1 MVKQF
6 YGGLGQNF
14 MNPALA
20 ARCFLLIS
28 FTGRMTN
35 FAFDGMTSSTPLAIL
50 KMEKAL
56 I

>member
-1 MVKQF
+1 MVPALGGIFAIIVVKQL

-28 FTGRMTN
+28 FAG
-35 FAFDGMTSSTPLAIL
+35 
-50 KMEKAL
+50 K
-56 I
+56 

>member
-1 MVKQF
+1 MDTNNWWSLFVIVVKQF

-28 FTGRMTN
+28 FT
-35 FAFDGMTSSTPLAIL
+35 
-50 KMEKAL
+50 EE
-56 I
+56 

>member
-1 MVKQF
+1 MDPGAWAVCLQSSIVKQL

-28 FTGRMTN
+28 FARH
-35 FAFDGMTSSTPLAIL
+35 D
-50 KMEKAL
+50 E
-56 I
+56 